1 MYTIVLDPENFMTY
15 KKPLYTI
22 SGFSI
27 ISPRRSKECV
37 TPPLTA
43 GFITMYGD
51 GGSRID
57 KFYIGLLISEMALY
71 QVFYVYQF
79 SLDKY
84 KILIGSSHFLTTK
97 K

>member
-1 MYTIVLDPENFMTY
+1 MYTIALDPENFMTY

-43 GFITMYGD
+43 GFITIYGD
-51 GGSRID
+51 GGSRTHVQ
-57 KFYIGLLISEMALY
+57 KRRYFSVYERSPANLNSLIVVPAGGPSE
-71 QVFYVYQF
+71 
-79 SLDKY
+79 S
-84 KILIGSSHFLTTK
+84 
-97 K
+97 